1 MRVIIDGRRGERDE
15 RSPRP
20 QLSVETSQL
29 ERMEARQV
37 PKGSV

>member
-1 MRVIIDGRRGERDE
+1 MRAVIDGRHSERDE

-20 QLSVETSQL
+20 QLSVETSQS
-29 ERMEARQV
+29 ETMEARQM